1 LNQGKTGVSR
11 PSVYRVK
18 TPAVAA
24 AEKHQGAA
32 LSKTPF
38 VLVGGSKPP
47 LLGLQLIY
55 KTQFWMRCQTDGA
68 IKLGVA

>member
-1 LNQGKTGVSR
+1 LDIELARAGASR
-11 PSVYRVK
+11 PSVYPVK

-32 LSKTPF
+32 LSKA
-38 VLVGGSKPP
+38 P
-47 LLGLQLIY
+47 LLGLQLIC
-55 KTQFWMRCQTDGA
+55 KTQFWMRCQTGGA